1 MQALSNLLFI
11 PLSIF
16 EIQNLILIFFTITI
30 ENFCSGMGTAA
41 FVALIMQICNKD
53 YSATQFALLSALSSV
68 GRVLLMPYTG
78 YHS

>member
-1 MQALSNLLFI
+1 
-11 PLSIF
+11 
-16 EIQNLILIFFTITI
+16 
-30 ENFCSGMGTAA
+30 MGTAA

-78 YHS
+78 YTAEYLDGISFLISFFVSIPGILLIRNIRI

>member
-1 MQALSNLLFI
+1 
-11 PLSIF
+11 
-16 EIQNLILIFFTITI
+16 
-30 ENFCSGMGTAA
+30 MGTAA

-78 YHS
+78 YTAEYFGWDFFFLNKLFVSIPGILLIRNIRI